1 MSLDLRLTDRV
12 AIVSGGG
19 SGIGKAVARKLLL
32 AGARVVI
39 VSRNTERLS
48 ATAVDLGDE
57 TGGAITGIAADCRQE
72 TDLAAM
78 IAQVEETVG
87 APQMLVNCAAAPG
100 GLVGNAIAEAS
111 PERMKEDIDTKLLGA
126 MRLAQ
131 LCAPSMRQSG
141 WGRIVNIGG
150 FTARCTEVLSGMRN
164 AAMVHFTKTLSDE
177 LGRDGITV
185 NIVHPGV
192 TRTEKVMQSFAR
204 RAEWAGTSYAAINA
218 LEGEPAA
225 LKRTLS
231 PDEVANLVLF
241 LVSPAAS
248 GITGESIAVDAGLSR
263 AVYL

>member
-1 MSLDLRLTDRV
+1 MSLNLRLTDKV

-19 SGIGKAVARKLLL
+19 SGIGKAIARKLLT
-32 AGARVVI
+32 AGAKVVI
-39 VSRNTERLS
+39 VSRNADRLS
-48 ATAVDLGDE
+48 ATALALGEE
-57 TGGAITGIAADCRQE
+57 TGGEITGIAADCRHE
-72 TDLAAM
+72 AELAAM
-78 IAQVEETVG
+78 ISQVEKTVG
-87 APQMLVNCAAAPG
+87 APQILVNCAAAPG
-100 GLVGNAIAEAS
+100 GLVGNAIAEAN
-111 PERMKEDIDTKLLGA
+111 PERMREDIDTKLLGA

-131 LCAPSMRQSG
+131 LCAPSMRKSG

-192 TRTEKVMQSFAR
+192 TRTEKVMQSFTR
-204 RAEWAGTSYAAINA
+204 RGEQAGTSYEAIDA

-241 LVSPAAS
+241 LASPAGS